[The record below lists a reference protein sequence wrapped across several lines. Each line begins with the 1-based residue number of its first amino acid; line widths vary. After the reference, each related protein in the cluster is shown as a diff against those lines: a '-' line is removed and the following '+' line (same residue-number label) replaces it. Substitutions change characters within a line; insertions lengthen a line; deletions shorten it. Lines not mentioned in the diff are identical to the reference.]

1 MDKVELALKEM
12 INDDSAVSIS
22 EIFHLFENFFCEITK
37 DSQYFSN
44 YFKINN
50 DVFKNILKL
59 YRDSLIMNIHDAYYS
74 QEDNSTSIQ
83 NNMIS

>member
-22 EIFHLFENFFCEITK
+22 EIFHLFENFFFEITK

-44 YFKINN
+44 YFKIDN
-50 DVFKNILKL
+50 
-59 YRDSLIMNIHDAYYS
+59 MYS
-74 QEDNSTSIQ
+74 KKY
-83 NNMIS
+83 